1 MEGSSTKFEYYEP
14 LFINKLEEA
23 KDLFDRLQDI
33 EDKQKED
40 ESDED

>member
-1 MEGSSTKFEYYEP
+1 MKVRQQKFEYYEP